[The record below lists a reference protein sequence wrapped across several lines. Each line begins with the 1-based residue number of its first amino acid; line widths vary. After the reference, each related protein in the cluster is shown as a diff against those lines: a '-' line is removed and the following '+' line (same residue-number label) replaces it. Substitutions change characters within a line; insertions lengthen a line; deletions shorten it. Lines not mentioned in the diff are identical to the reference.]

1 MILRHLSLQ
10 EYRNY
15 ASLQQGFSPA
25 LNVLTGANAQGK
37 TNLLE
42 AVYLLAT
49 SKSMRGNRDV
59 DLIRWDAPAAMVTG
73 QVLREKAND
82 IDLEVAMS
90 RTEKKSL
97 VVNTVR
103 VHRTMDFI
111 GQLKAV
117 SFSASDLE
125 VVRGEPSRRRRFLDL
140 EISQLSPS
148 YCHALACYRKVVE
161 QRNRLL
167 KMTRDR
173 SLRASTEDTLAAWTE
188 QLLGYGSRLVERRA
202 QFLTQLEAFAQP
214 VHALLTDS
222 RERLTLLYHPPF
234 RVQGSEGLEAIQ
246 EAFRTALSEV
256 REEEFRRQVCLVG
269 PHRDDITF
277 LVNGRDVRTFG
288 SQGQQRTA
296 ALSVKLAEVELMRDL
311 TGESPVCLL
320 DDVFSELDSRRRAH
334 IFDVTLGSCQTFL
347 STTDAELLSPEV
359 LREGSLFEVRDGLVT
374 PAASPTFVSLPRAR
388 AA

>member
-15 ASLQQGFSPA
+15 GSLQQECSPS
-25 LNVLTGANAQGK
+25 LNVLVGSNAQGK

-59 DLIRWDAPAAMVTG
+59 DLIRWDAPAAVVVG

-82 IDLEVAMS
+82 IDVEVALS
-90 RTEKKSL
+90 RAEKKSL
-97 VVNTVR
+97 VVNTIR
-103 VHRTMDFI
+103 VSRAMEFI
-111 GQLKAV
+111 GQFKAV
-117 SFSASDLE
+117 CFSAADLE
-125 VVRGEPSRRRRFLDL
+125 VVRGEPLRRRRFLDL

-148 YCHALACYRKVVE
+148 YCHALGAYRKVIE

-167 KMTRDR
+167 KLMRDR
-173 SLRASTEDTLAAWTE
+173 SMRPTVEETLGAWTE
-188 QLLGYGSRLVERRA
+188 QLILYGSRLVERRRS
-202 QFLTQLEAFAQP
+202 FLEQLQEFAHP
-214 VHALLTDS
+214 IHGLLTE
-222 RERLTLLYHPPF
+222 RGERLTVAYHPSFKAPADL
-234 RVQGSEGLEAIQ
+234 EGIQ
-246 EAFRTALSEV
+246 EAFRGALAEV
-256 REEEFRRQVCLVG
+256 REEELRRQVGLVG

-288 SQGQQRTA
+288 SQGQQRTV

-320 DDVFSELDSRRRAH
+320 DDVFSELDARRRAH
-334 IFDVTLGSCQTFL
+334 IFDVTLDNCQTFL
-347 STTDAELLSPEV
+347 STTDVELLPRSV
-359 LREGSLFEVRDGLVT
+359 LRQACVLQVRDGT
-374 PAASPTFVSLPRAR
+374 MAPLP
-388 AA
+388 

>member
-15 ASLQQGFSPA
+15 ASLRQEFSPA

-49 SKSMRGNRDV
+49 SKSMRGNKDV
-59 DLIRWDAPAAMVTG
+59 DLIRWDAPAAVVIG

-117 SFSASDLE
+117 SFSAADLE

-148 YCHALACYRKVVE
+148 YCHALAYYRKVVE

-167 KMTRDR
+167 KMARDR
-173 SLRASTEDTLAAWTE
+173 SMRATLEDMLAPWTE
-188 QLLGYGSRLVERRA
+188 QLVTYGSKLVERRQ
-202 QFLTQLEAFAQP
+202 QFLTQLQEFAQP

-222 RERLTLLYHPPF
+222 QERLTIVYHPPF
-234 RVQGSEGLEAIQ
+234 KVPEGQEAIQ
-246 EAFRTALSEV
+246 EAFREALSQV
-256 REEEFRRQVCLVG
+256 REEELRRQVCLLG

-288 SQGQQRTA
+288 SQGQQRTV

-320 DDVFSELDSRRRAH
+320 DDVFSELDARRRAH
-334 IFDVTLGSCQTFL
+334 IFDVTLGACQTFL
-347 STTDAELLSPEV
+347 STTDAEMLSPEV
-359 LREGSLFEVRDGLVT
+359 MSQGTLFEVREGQVT
-374 PAASPTFVSLPRAR
+374 SQASARSVSLAR

>member
-10 EYRNY
+10 QYRNY
-15 ASLQQGFSPA
+15 TTLHREFSPS
-25 LNVLTGANAQGK
+25 LNVLVGSNAQGK

-59 DLIRWDAPAAMVTG
+59 ELIRWDQPAAVVTG

-82 IDLEVAMS
+82 IDLEVALS
-90 RTEKKSL
+90 RAEKKSL

-103 VHRTMDFI
+103 VTRAMDFI

-117 SFSASDLE
+117 SFSVADLE

-148 YCHALACYRKVVE
+148 YCHALAYYRKILE
-161 QRNRLL
+161 QRNRLFKL
-167 KMTRDR
+167 MRDR
-173 SLRASTEDTLAAWTE
+173 SIRLTSEESLTAWTD
-188 QLLGYGSRLVERRA
+188 QLISYGSRLVERRR
-202 QFLTQLEAFAQP
+202 QFLTKLQEFAHP
-214 VHALLTDS
+214 IHGLLTDG
-222 RERLTLLYHPPF
+222 REHLTLVYHPPF
-234 RVQGSEGLEAIQ
+234 KGGEDLEGIQ
-246 EAFRTALSEV
+246 EAFRQALSEV
-256 REEEFRRQVCLVG
+256 RQEELRRQMSLIG

-277 LVNGRDVRTFG
+277 LVNGRDIRTYG
-288 SQGQQRTA
+288 SQGQQRTV

-311 TGESPVCLL
+311 SGESPVCLL

-347 STTDAELLSPEV
+347 STTDADLLPQAIRDQGTV
-359 LREGSLFEVRDGLVT
+359 FEVSDGELASQRPDRDDQT
-374 PAASPTFVSLPRAR
+374 RR
-388 AA
+388 AAA